1 MNVSLIF
8 KNFVQLTSVSM
19 WETFFLRNFLCVF
32 MGMFMNEL
40 TLFDKTM
47 GRQYFVSSSRPPVS
61 PPSLYILEVL
71 LQTEARGV
79 CLVFYCFKSDFH
91 YCRENSIRNCCFHA
105 SHGLSKVVTCRQIE
119 YGTPTGETVL
129 FEYQI
134 TQLHN
139 K

>member
-1 MNVSLIF
+1 
-8 KNFVQLTSVSM
+8 M

-91 YCRENSIRNCCFHA
+91 YCRENSIRNCCCFHA

-134 TQLHN
+134 T
-139 K
+139 